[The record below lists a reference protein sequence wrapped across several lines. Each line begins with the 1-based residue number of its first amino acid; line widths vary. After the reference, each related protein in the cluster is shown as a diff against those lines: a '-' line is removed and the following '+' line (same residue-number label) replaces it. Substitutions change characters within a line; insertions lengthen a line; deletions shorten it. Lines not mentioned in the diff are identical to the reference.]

1 MSERKR
7 ERERERARER
17 EREGERERERE
28 EKVISIKYVWSC
40 EHAYMC
46 AWGRK
51 DIPSIIL
58 GKVVCVCVCM
68 CVRVCVCVCMWYRM
82 CIHADGAATS
92 CGLPIFVGLFCKR
105 ALAIHSYTY
114 ILYVY
119 TYIWG
124 GNDLWAVYLCRA
136 LLQKSPCHSLY
147 THIYG
152 MCIHTYG
159 AATTCGLSIFVGLFC
174 KKALAPHCK
183 HIHIE
188 PLPLIVNTYHIEP
201 LPCIVY
207 TYM

>member
-1 MSERKR
+1 MC
-7 ERERERARER
+7 
-17 EREGERERERE
+17 
-28 EKVISIKYVWSC
+28 VYV
-40 EHAYMC
+40 C
-46 AWGRK
+46 ACM
-51 DIPSIIL
+51 
-58 GKVVCVCVCM
+58 CVCVYVVSYVYTCRWGGNELRAAYFRRALLQESPCHSLYTHTCGM
-68 CVRVCVCVCMWYRM
+68 CLHTY
-82 CIHADGAATS
+82 GAATTR
-92 CGLPIFVGLFCKR
+92 GLSIFVGLFCKR